1 MNVLFTISLMLY
13 FAATLLC
20 FAGAAFRKEGL
31 KKAALLVL
39 LIAVAAHL
47 IYVVWRGIAAHRLP
61 LANQFEFATAFAWGI
76 GLMAIVLR
84 RSIDEPWLGAAGSA
98 SAFLIL
104 SFAALQPRKIS
115 ELMPA
120 LRSAWFS
127 FHIGSA
133 VFSYSAFVIAACFAL
148 RYLSLSKK
156 TEEGD

>member
-61 LANQFEFATAFAWGI
+61 LANQFEFATMFA
-76 GLMAIVLR
+76 LMVAIFC
-84 RSIDEPWLGAAGSA
+84 GNA
-98 SAFLIL
+98 
-104 SFAALQPRKIS
+104 Q
-115 ELMPA
+115 
-120 LRSAWFS
+120 
-127 FHIGSA
+127 HIGTPQTFCHCA
-133 VFSYSAFVIAACFAL
+133 EETIDGIHTLAEDDKFLAL
-148 RYLSLSKK
+148 VLVGVEQLSLQHIDKQFQL
-156 TEEGD
+156 GVIFYCIPIVA